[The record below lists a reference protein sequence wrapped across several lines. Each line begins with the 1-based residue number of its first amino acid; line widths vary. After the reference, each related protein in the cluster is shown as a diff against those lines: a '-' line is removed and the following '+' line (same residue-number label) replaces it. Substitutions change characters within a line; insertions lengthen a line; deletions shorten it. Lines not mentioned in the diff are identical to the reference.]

1 MNKNRILVVF
11 VLLLLLLAGSPLFSA
26 NLTAEYSEEM
36 DTTIASS
43 SSFGVQAP
51 NYSLAFHVGTLTIQ
65 KIPGGGLFSGTN
77 FQDLLLT
84 HSGSRNNPLT
94 LVSNRP
100 IGGKTTFNAQLV
112 AKVQHNSSTQVV
124 VLDPNKNSQILIN
137 SDLKS
142 YPITIDYYVRIAG
155 IPAVELVA
163 GAHFQFANPPGG
175 TLGNFTLQAT
185 YYVWFFPGTE
195 NIKIGGSSSAAPFF
209 MTDYSS
215 GSPNFINIDSINPP
229 VTASLSI
236 TQQAEEKIISLSQ
249 AFNNTKVKVGEA
261 RITVQG
267 FDYMHNYGVNV
278 VFSDYIVPSS
288 NSFMFRLTGA
298 GGGTTIPFTLLLG
311 TNPSQIQIIQ
321 PKVPFTWDNLSCTAA
336 NIKNLYVTGISP
348 NTAQSSLSGAYTTTI
363 KVEITPLDS
372 NIQVE

>member
-137 SDLKS
+137 SDLKR

-155 IPAVELVA
+155 IPAVELAA

-195 NIKIGGSSSAAPFF
+195 NIKIGGSNSA
-209 MTDYSS
+209 
-215 GSPNFINIDSINPP
+215 G
-229 VTASLSI
+229 
-236 TQQAEEKIISLSQ
+236 
-249 AFNNTKVKVGEA
+249 
-261 RITVQG
+261 
-267 FDYMHNYGVNV
+267 
-278 VFSDYIVPSS
+278 
-288 NSFMFRLTGA
+288 
-298 GGGTTIPFTLLLG
+298 
-311 TNPSQIQIIQ
+311 
-321 PKVPFTWDNLSCTAA
+321 
-336 NIKNLYVTGISP
+336 
-348 NTAQSSLSGAYTTTI
+348 
-363 KVEITPLDS
+363 
-372 NIQVE
+372 